1 MNIYYLE
8 RTCPIDYDEYDSM
21 VVIAEDES
29 SARKIARAKAVGP
42 SEYRSEDWKNEDVVV
57 ILIGT
62 AVDLVGARV
71 VCASFNAG

>member
-8 RTCPIDYDEYDSM
+8 QTCPMDYNEYDSM

-29 SARKIARAKAVGP
+29 SARKIARAKALGP
-42 SEYRSEDWKNEDVVV
+42 SEYRSGSWMNEDVDVT
-57 ILIGT
+57 LIGT
-62 AVDLVGARV
+62 AIGDGSGV